1 MAQISVIVPVY
12 KTEQYLRACVDSI
25 LHQSYSDLEVILVD
39 DGSPDNCPQI
49 CDDYAQRD
57 ERVRVIH
64 QNNAGVAAARNA
76 GLDAACGEYITF
88 VDSDDWIDPD
98 MYAGMMEMAKAHDCD
113 VVMCDCLKEYENRS
127 QVYSHDIRA
136 GFYDRVQLEQEY
148 FPHLLMMPNV
158 EYPPTISN
166 WLCLFRNTERVPRY
180 AEGIRY
186 SEDLLFGAELMLNAR
201 SFYYMK
207 GSCYYHYRM
216 NPQSATHRFVPDKW
230 QDYQKLHERIRHIF
244 SECLVFD
251 FSHQIDLCLLFFV
264 YNAVGEILNERRLPR
279 DDRVKKCKLVLHDME
294 VVNMFS
300 RLNIRSLPITRK
312 QKVLTMMYR
321 YGFRLEIL
329 CRYFDKKTMLN
340 R

>member
-12 KTEQYLRACVDSI
+12 KTEQYLCACVDSI

-98 MYAGMMEMAKAHDCD
+98 MYAGMMEMANAHDCD

-136 GFYDRVQLEQEY
+136 GFYDRAQLEQEY

-166 WLCLFRNTERVPRY
+166 CLCLFRNTECVPRY

-186 SEDLLFGAELMLNAR
+186 SEDLLFGAQLMLSAR

-207 GSCYYHYRM
+207 NCCCYHYRM
-216 NPQSATHRFVPDKW
+216 NPQSATHRFIPDKW
-230 QDYQKLHERIRHIF
+230 QDYRKLHAKIAE
-244 SECLVFD
+244 VFGARAEGV

-264 YNAVGEILNERRLPR
+264 YNAVGELLGACQMPKRERIAKSKAILQE
-279 DDRVKKCKLVLHDME
+279 DE
-294 VVNMFS
+294 VRQMFD
-300 RLNIRSLPITRK
+300 RLNICALPVSWKLKIMTDMYKHQLGLGLLSWYLDRRK
-312 QKVLTMMYR
+312 
-321 YGFRLEIL
+321 
-329 CRYFDKKTMLN
+329 
-340 R
+340 

>member
-25 LHQSYSDLEVILVD
+25 LHQSYSNLEVILVD

-113 VVMCDCLKEYENRS
+113 VVMCDCLKEYEDRS
-127 QVYSHDIRA
+127 QAYSHDIRA
-136 GFYDRVQLEQEY
+136 GFYHRAQLEQEY
-148 FPHLLMMPNV
+148 FPHLLMMPKV

-186 SEDLLFGAELMLNAR
+186 SEDLLFGAQLMLNAR

-207 GSCYYHYRM
+207 DCCYYHYRM

-230 QDYQKLHERIRHIF
+230 QDYCRLHAKIVE
-244 SECLVFD
+244 VFGTREEGV

-264 YNAVGEILNERRLPR
+264 YNAVGDLLGACQLPR
-279 DDRVKKCKLVLHDME
+279 QERIAKSKAILQEDEVREMFGRLKICALPVSWKLKIM
-294 VVNMFS
+294 
-300 RLNIRSLPITRK
+300 TW
-312 QKVLTMMYR
+312 MYKR
-321 YGFRLEIL
+321 MIGLKLLSAYIE
-329 CRYFDKKTMLN
+329 CRD
-340 R
+340 

>member
-12 KTEQYLRACVDSI
+12 KTEQYLCACVDSI

-98 MYAGMMEMAKAHDCD
+98 MYAGMMEMANAHDCD

-136 GFYDRVQLEQEY
+136 GFYDRAQLEQEY

-166 WLCLFRNTERVPRY
+166 WLCLFRNTEHIPRY

-186 SEDLLFGAELMLNAR
+186 SEDLLFGAQLMLNAR

-207 GSCYYHYRM
+207 DCCYYHYRM
-216 NPQSATHRFVPDKW
+216 NPQSATHRFIPDKW
-230 QDYQKLHERIRHIF
+230 QDYRKLHAKIAE
-244 SECLVFD
+244 VFGTRAEGV

-264 YNAVGEILNERRLPR
+264 YNAVGELLGACQMPKRERIAKSKAILQE
-279 DDRVKKCKLVLHDME
+279 DE
-294 VVNMFS
+294 VRQMFD
-300 RLNIRSLPITRK
+300 RLNICALPVSWKLKIMTDMYKHQLGLGLLSWYLDRRK
-312 QKVLTMMYR
+312 
-321 YGFRLEIL
+321 
-329 CRYFDKKTMLN
+329 
-340 R
+340 

>member
-12 KTEQYLRACVDSI
+12 KTEQYLCACVDSI

-76 GLDAACGEYITF
+76 GLDAACGEYIAF

-98 MYAGMMEMAKAHDCD
+98 MYAGMMEMANAHDCD

-136 GFYDRVQLEQEY
+136 GFYDRAQLEQEY

-166 WLCLFRNTERVPRY
+166 WLCLFRNTEHIPRY

-186 SEDLLFGAELMLNAR
+186 SEDLLFGAQLMLSAR

-207 GSCYYHYRM
+207 DCCCYHYRM
-216 NPQSATHRFVPDKW
+216 NPQSATHRFIPDKW
-230 QDYQKLHERIRHIF
+230 QDYRKLHAKIVE
-244 SECLVFD
+244 VFGTREEED

-264 YNAVGEILNERRLPR
+264 YNAVGELLGACQMPRWERIAKSKAILQE
-279 DDRVKKCKLVLHDME
+279 DE
-294 VVNMFS
+294 VRQMFD
-300 RLNIRSLPITRK
+300 RLNIGALPVSWKLKIMTDMYKHQLGLRLLSWYLDRRK
-312 QKVLTMMYR
+312 
-321 YGFRLEIL
+321 
-329 CRYFDKKTMLN
+329 
-340 R
+340 

>member
-12 KTEQYLRACVDSI
+12 KTEQYLCACVDSI

-98 MYAGMMEMAKAHDCD
+98 MYAGMMEMANAHDCD

-136 GFYDRVQLEQEY
+136 GFYDRAQLEQEY

-166 WLCLFRNTERVPRY
+166 WLCLFRNTEHIPRY

-186 SEDLLFGAELMLNAR
+186 SEDLLFGAQLMLNAR

-207 GSCYYHYRM
+207 DCCYYHYRM
-216 NPQSATHRFVPDKW
+216 NPQSATHRFIPDKW
-230 QDYQKLHERIRHIF
+230 QDYRKLHAKIAE
-244 SECLVFD
+244 VFGARAEGV

-264 YNAVGEILNERRLPR
+264 YNAVGELLGACQMPKRERIAKSKAILQE
-279 DDRVKKCKLVLHDME
+279 DE
-294 VVNMFS
+294 VRQMFD
-300 RLNIRSLPITRK
+300 RLNICALPVSWKLKIMTDMYKHQLGLGLLSWYLDRRK
-312 QKVLTMMYR
+312 
-321 YGFRLEIL
+321 
-329 CRYFDKKTMLN
+329 
-340 R
+340 

>member
-12 KTEQYLRACVDSI
+12 KTEQYLSACVDSI

-64 QNNAGVAAARNA
+64 QINAGVAAARNA
-76 GLDAACGEYITF
+76 GLDAACGEYIAF

-98 MYAGMMEMAKAHDCD
+98 MYAGMMEMANAHDCD

-136 GFYDRVQLEQEY
+136 GFYDRAQLEQEY

-166 WLCLFRNTERVPRY
+166 WLCLFRNTEHIPRY

-186 SEDLLFGAELMLNAR
+186 SEDLLFGAQLMLSAR

-207 GSCYYHYRM
+207 DCCCYHYRM
-216 NPQSATHRFVPDKW
+216 NPQSATHRFIPDKW
-230 QDYQKLHERIRHIF
+230 QDYRKLHAKIVE
-244 SECLVFD
+244 VFGARAEGV

-264 YNAVGEILNERRLPR
+264 YNAVGELLGACQMPKRERIAKSKAILQE
-279 DDRVKKCKLVLHDME
+279 DE
-294 VVNMFS
+294 VRQMFD
-300 RLNIRSLPITRK
+300 RLNICALPVSWKLKIMTDMYKHQLGLGLLSWYLDRRK
-312 QKVLTMMYR
+312 
-321 YGFRLEIL
+321 
-329 CRYFDKKTMLN
+329 
-340 R
+340 